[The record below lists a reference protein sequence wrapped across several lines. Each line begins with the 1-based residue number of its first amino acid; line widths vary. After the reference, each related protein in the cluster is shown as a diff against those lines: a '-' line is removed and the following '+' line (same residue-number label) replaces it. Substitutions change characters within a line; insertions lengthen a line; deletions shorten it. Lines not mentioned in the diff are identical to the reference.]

1 MQTMITARHC
11 EISDELR
18 TRTEAVLERLAGVA
32 QRPLEGHA
40 VFDVE
45 GDGQTVELRFHL
57 AHGEVLVAGGQ
68 AVDHRTALDAAEAK
82 MRKQLTRAS
91 EKLVERSRQSRPTE
105 TPPA

>member
-1 MQTMITARHC
+1 MQKMITARHC
-11 EISDELR
+11 EVSDELR
-18 TRTEAVLERLAGVA
+18 ARADEVLERLAGVA
-32 QRPLEGHA
+32 QRPIEAHL

-45 GDGQTVELRFHL
+45 AAAQTVELRFHL

-68 AVDHRTALDAAEAK
+68 ASDHRSALDTAEAK

-105 TPPA
+105 MPPA